1 MDLHCV
7 HCAERVDRTATI
19 CRACGGDPWIKATT
33 DDVVDLTE
41 RDPERETLEL
51 LANLMASYK
60 EDPPA
65 RRARWGEGVSSELE
79 IDLTPFR
86 VAGRGTADVLPESS
100 RSRRVFRR

>member
-19 CRACGGDPWIKATT
+19 CRACGGDPWIKAAA

-41 RDPERETLEL
+41 PDPERETLDL
-51 LANLMASYK
+51 LATLLAGYS
-60 EDPPA
+60 DAPPTK
-65 RRARWGEGVSSELE
+65 RPRWGDGVASDVE

-86 VAGRGTADVLPESS
+86 VASRGSADVLPEAA